1 MNNLT
6 KQKLWLSITLIIT
19 FCLFGSVIFIF
30 VMWVPSAVQ
39 EKYGLPGSDLSK
51 PDVIHLSTRLIM
63 IGDSLSNPNNLNTEP
78 KTFLIETGKTA
89 GQIAQGLQK
98 AGFIAD
104 ADDLILYWQYKG
116 YDRQIRDGV
125 YLMPENASALIIG
138 KNLVQGESGF
148 TEFAFLPG
156 WRKEE
161 IDYLL
166 VISGLIKAP
175 QNVLLK
181 DCYPE
186 FLSEETEIEGFL
198 LPGAY
203 QIPDDYSNHDI
214 YCLFTDRFFSTL
226 PDDFIT
232 SIENQGLSLFEAITL
247 ASIVEKEMVVE
258 SEANRIVGVFIN
270 RLKTDMLLQSDP
282 TVQYAIASVNDGPP
296 WWENDISSSDLKV
309 ASPYN
314 TYLNNGLP
322 PGPICNPGPAAIE
335 AVANPEF
342 HSYYYFRT
350 ACDQSGTHT
359 FSETYEQHL
368 AAACN

>member
-6 KQKLWLSITLIIT
+6 KQKLWLSITLIVT
-19 FCLFGSVIFIF
+19 FCFFGSIFFIFII
-30 VMWVPSAVQ
+30 WAPSAVQ
-39 EKYGLPGSDLSK
+39 DKYGLPGSVLSK
-51 PDVIHLSTRLIM
+51 PDVIILSTRLIM
-63 IGDSLSNPNNLNTEP
+63 VGDSLGNPNNIKTGP
-78 KTFLIETGKTA
+78 KTFFIETGKTA
-89 GQIAQGLQK
+89 GQIAQELQK
-98 AGFIAD
+98 AGFITD

-125 YLMPENASALIIG
+125 YLIPANASALIIG
-138 KNLVQGESGF
+138 NNLVQGESGF

-161 IDYLL
+161 IDHLL
-166 VISGLIKAP
+166 ATSRLIRAP
-175 QNVLLK
+175 KKVLLK
-181 DCYPE
+181 DCYPD

-198 LPGAY
+198 SPGAY
-203 QIPDDYSNHDI
+203 QIPDDYSNNDI
-214 YCLFTDRFFSTL
+214 YCLFADRFFSTL
-226 PDDFIT
+226 PDDFIL
-232 SIENQGLSLFEAITL
+232 SIENQGLSLLEAITL

-270 RLKTDMLLQSDP
+270 RLKADMLLQSDP

-296 WWENDISSSDLKV
+296 WWENDISGSDLKV

-314 TYLNNGLP
+314 TYLNNGFP
-322 PGPICNPGPAAIE
+322 PGPICNPSLVALK

-342 HSYYYFRT
+342 HNYFYFRT